1 LLDISLRRATIFS
14 AFSYHPATDEVR
26 QKRQDGIDEIAFP
39 GVARDDGMRHP
50 HGIAQCAVQIA
61 KLRPQRIAGVP
72 AAQFL
77 DLKIKIKI
85 KMRKERRIERR
96 LGNYS

>member
-1 LLDISLRRATIFS
+1 
-14 AFSYHPATDEVR
+14 
-26 QKRQDGIDEIAFP
+26 
-39 GVARDDGMRHP
+39 MRHP